1 MQYNAVIV
9 NSNLTL
15 ELKQN
20 CSRIIYK
27 VRQSCTWLVKS
38 ISYDFTRVKG
48 EHTKTSLERMFLKTV
63 SLAALL

>member
-1 MQYNAVIV
+1 MQYNAAIV

-15 ELKQN
+15 ELKHN

-27 VRQSCTWLVKS
+27 VRQSCTWLVQS
-38 ISYDFTRVKG
+38 ISVDFTRVRG
-48 EHTKTSLERMFLKTV
+48 EHAKASLGRTFLKTV